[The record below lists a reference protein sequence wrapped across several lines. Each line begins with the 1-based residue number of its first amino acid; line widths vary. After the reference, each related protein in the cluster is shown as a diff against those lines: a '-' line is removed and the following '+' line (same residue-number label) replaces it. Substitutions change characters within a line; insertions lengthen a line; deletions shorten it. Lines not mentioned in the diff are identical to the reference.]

1 MRRHW
6 WDSVWYIVVLLGMTV
21 MVLSLLVSQFHAAL
35 AVYLIGCGVLVST
48 LAIPR
53 YRPPRLRPSVF
64 SRVQFS
70 LPGLFMA
77 ILVAAIMASH
87 FGREV
92 QQAERVRSQIR
103 RIELEGGRVDM
114 LDRALIHD
122 QPIGVSLDGNRIND
136 QHLLLLAELKT
147 ISRLSLRHTRITNEG
162 LRSIGILTN
171 LKTLNLAQTQISN
184 EGLSY
189 LVPLRALVRL
199 DLSGTRVGCGCV
211 QHLSQ
216 LPSLRNLNLSSTRVS
231 NLDLSDLPA
240 VSELARLNLSRTDIT
255 DEGIEK
261 LAELSGFHQL
271 DLSHTQITDDSLP
284 GLGRLKIYDR
294 LILTG
299 TKIGDLGIDELRLKV
314 GGQVVF

>member
-1 MRRHW
+1 MRRHRW
-6 WDSVWYIVVLLGMTV
+6 NSVWYIVVLLGMTV
-21 MVLSLLVSQFHAAL
+21 TVLSLLFSQFHTAL
-35 AVYLIGCGVLVST
+35 AIYLIGCGILVST

-53 YRPPRLRPSVF
+53 YRPPRLRPRVF
-64 SRVQFS
+64 SRVRFS

-77 ILVAAIMASH
+77 ILVVAIMASH
-87 FGREV
+87 IGREL

-122 QPIGVSLDGNRIND
+122 QPIGVFLDGNRIND
-136 QHLLLLAELKT
+136 QHLKPLAELKT

-171 LKTLNLAQTQISN
+171 LKSLNLAQTQITN

-189 LVPLRALVRL
+189 LAPLRALVRL
-199 DLSGTRVGCGCV
+199 DLSGTRIGRGCL
-211 QHLSQ
+211 QHLSR

-240 VSELARLNLSRTDIT
+240 GGGLARLNLSRTDIT

-261 LAELSGFHQL
+261 LAELSGFHHL
-271 DLSHTQITDDSLP
+271 DLSHTKITDDSLP

-294 LILTG
+294 LILSG